1 MLSFRLC
8 SLLATLTRSGVFQLR
23 VHNYFWTQ
31 KDNRDLRL
39 AALRKHDY
47 QHELPT
53 TISAQ
58 KINKN
63 IISKRKKGFLVLTQK
78 CFDSLTT
85 SVLRIKLEKRVSN
98 VQAQCPSVF
107 FLLLLYI
114 YIYFFFGRKPFNQ
127 PEFHPIT
134 SSRYQL
140 PQ

>member
-63 IISKRKKGFLVLTQK
+63 IINKRKKSFLVLTQK

-107 FLLLLYI
+107 F
-114 YIYFFFGRKPFNQ
+114 FFIIIFCFCLFCRKPFNQ

>member
-39 AALRKHDY
+39 AALRKHAY

-63 IISKRKKGFLVLTQK
+63 IMNKRKKSFLVLTQK

-98 VQAQCPSVF
+98 VQAYCPSAF
-107 FLLLLYI
+107 YYYYYILFL
-114 YIYFFFGRKPFNQ
+114 FFFCRKPFNQ